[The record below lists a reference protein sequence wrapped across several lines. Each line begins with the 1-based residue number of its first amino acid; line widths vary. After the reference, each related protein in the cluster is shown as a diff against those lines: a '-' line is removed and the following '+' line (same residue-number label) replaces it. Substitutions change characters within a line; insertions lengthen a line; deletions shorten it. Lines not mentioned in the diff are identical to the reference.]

1 MGQHRATESRTRHW
15 DGVYSERGEQGV
27 SWFAEEPAVSLKLLD
42 VAGIRTDRSVIDVGA
57 GASRLVDEL
66 LLRGHRD
73 LTALDVSDHG
83 LAIARTRLGAA
94 ADDVHWLV
102 ADLLSWRPRRR
113 FAAWHDRAVF
123 HFLADPDDRA
133 RYRAVLD
140 DTLDA
145 DGVLV
150 IATFAEDGPRA
161 CSGLPT
167 VGYCADELLHEL
179 GGPGRW
185 IELARHR
192 DIHVTPTGIDQA
204 FTWMALRRRPASAG
218 VHDSATGPEHEL
230 GQLAGAATT
239 ER

>member
-1 MGQHRATESRTRHW
+1 MGQRSAATSRTRHW
-15 DGVYSERGEQGV
+15 HGVYTERGEQGV

-83 LAIARTRLGAA
+83 LAIARARLGAA

-102 ADLLSWRPRRR
+102 ADLLDWRPHRR
-113 FAAWHDRAVF
+113 FGAWHDRAVF

-150 IATFAEDGPRA
+150 IATFAQDGPRA

-167 VGYCADELLHEL
+167 VGYSADELLHAL

-185 IELARHR
+185 IELVRRREH
-192 DIHVTPTGIDQA
+192 HVTPSGVDQA
-204 FTWMALRRRPASAG
+204 FSWTALRRRPAAAG
-218 VHDSATGPEHEL
+218 VDDRAGGPERGL
-230 GQLAGAATT
+230 GQPAGAVTI

>member
-1 MGQHRATESRTRHW
+1 MYTG
-15 DGVYSERGEQGV
+15 RGEQGL
-27 SWFAEEPAVSLKLLD
+27 SWFAERSAVSLQLLD
-42 VAGIRTDRSVIDVGA
+42 VAAIRTDRSVIDVGA

-66 LLRGHRD
+66 LMRGHRD

-83 LAIARTRLGAA
+83 LAIARARLGAA
-94 ADDVHWLV
+94 AHDVHWLV
-102 ADLLSWRPRRR
+102 ADLLGWRPRRR

-123 HFLADPDDRA
+123 HFLTEPDDRA
-133 RYRAVLD
+133 RYRGVLD

-167 VGYCADELLHEL
+167 VGYSGDELLLEL

-185 IELARHR
+185 IELARRREH
-192 DIHVTPTGIDQA
+192 HVTPSGVDQA
-204 FTWMALRRRPASAG
+204 FTWMALRRRPAN
-218 VHDSATGPEHEL
+218 
-230 GQLAGAATT
+230 
-239 ER
+239 RM